1 MCTLTELIK
10 RLRKNIAGITDN
22 QTLEAFDL
30 EYCEILDKSTDEF
43 VNKCV
48 KKCNNELKQIN
59 GIDYDQHIK
68 TAYEAY
74 GEAICYTD
82 IKRLCNIEHIP
93 ESKQKTPDFKVCFDN
108 VVIYVEMKSL
118 SFVDGNQNYKA
129 SQESALKA
137 NISREEQ
144 FKQGKRFIWTEREV
158 LPMAKNGNNTSFRE
172 QLLLLREKIEN
183 NLKIGQLQQGETIL
197 LIDLNQ
203 LGVRYHSSE
212 YVAIEKSFNGIGYSS
227 GMLWSLAFAK
237 KQDRLFIAP
246 EFEGKPNIDEE
257 EIGFNGV
264 LVDYSELKGLIFAVG
279 RTPKERA
286 FVGFY
291 RHEEL
296 DCNSVKLIQTI
307 CSFYNDDLNSF
318 CYRAN
323 KDFVPVQ
330 NNEILKS
337 LV

>member
-1 MCTLTELIK
+1 MNNVTMCTLTKSIK
-10 RLRKNIAGITDN
+10 KHREYIAGITDN

-30 EYCEILDKSTDEF
+30 EYCEILDKSANEF
-43 VNKCV
+43 VKKCV
-48 KKCNNELKQIN
+48 KKCNNELKQIK

-74 GEAICYTD
+74 AEAISYIDLKT
-82 IKRLCNIEHIP
+82 ICNIEHIP
-93 ESKQKTPDFKVCFDN
+93 ENNNKTPDFKVCFDESC
-108 VVIYVEMKSL
+108 VYVEMKSL
-118 SFVDGNQNYKA
+118 SFADGNQNYKA

-144 FKQGKRFIWTEREV
+144 IKQGKRFIWTEREV

-172 QLLLLREKIEN
+172 QLLFLRKKIEN
-183 NLKIGQLQQGETIL
+183 NLKTGQLQQGETIL

-212 YVAIEKSFNGIGYSS
+212 YVAIEKSFNGLGYSS

-264 LVDYSELKGLIFAVG
+264 LVDFPELKGLVFAVG
-279 RTPKERA
+279 RTTKERA

-323 KDFVPVQ
+323 KDFVPVKDL
-330 NNEILKS
+330 N
-337 LV
+337 